1 MTETLVFTVPV
12 ELKDVVTNV
21 VNQILGIHPT
31 IYAAAAGT
39 DGTTGVHRTAETPA
53 FEKPSKEEVC
63 LYLANRRSPV
73 NAQRFY
79 TWMEKHNWHD
89 GNGEPITDWK
99 QKVADWEARE
109 PQRTPQT
116 RVQRMNSQLIQHTE
130 TEKPKTDDTKK
141 LLKMYG
147 LDKEYYPKEE
157 TEAE

>member
-21 VNQILGIHPT
+21 VNQIIGIKNN
-31 IYAAAAGT
+31 IYAAAGAE
-39 DGTTGVHRTAETPA
+39 TTAEVSRTAETHE
-53 FEKPSKEEVC
+53 FEKPSQEEVSR
-63 LYLANRRSPV
+63 YLASRRSPV
-73 NAQRFY
+73 NPQRFY
-79 TWMEKHNWHD
+79 SWMEKHNWHD

-116 RVQRMNSQLIQHTE
+116 RVQRMNSQLIQHTDS
-130 TEKPKTDDTKK
+130 EKPKSDDAKR

-147 LDKEYYPKEE
+147 LDQKYYPEEE
-157 TEAE
+157 TKPE